1 MLLDQEDYQAIFGP
15 LPGQAPVTPPGA
27 STWQQIARG
36 GVSGLTFG
44 LDKPLGLRPYEEAG
58 PGGWP
63 ETAAWLTGMGVGFT
77 PLTRAAGMGAAAATM
92 LKPGF
97 GALPKALSGAGRL
110 STYALSGAAGAA
122 VPELAEPEAHTLPGT
137 LLSTA
142 LGAGLGAAGARIA
155 GVKWRGP
162 AGALGEKAVDALSP
176 SPGII
181 GPTETLIPKSSSV
194 AKEALETLRL
204 EMSDV
209 TSQIAKA
216 PNKNIKRD
224 WILYKRTLQRSI
236 DYLERKAELHPPI
249 GPAPEEAGIAALR
262 AISGKGPAVAEDFD
276 ALSQLGQSKAL
287 AEKMPLPFGA
297 GESAL
302 QQAGGVLEQSGISR
316 ASGMSGNA

>member
-1 MLLDQEDYQAIFGP
+1 MFLNSEEYLSVFGP
-15 LPGQAPVTPPGA
+15 LEDLTPPPKGA

-36 GVSGLTFG
+36 LSSGVSFG
-44 LDKPLGLRPYEEAG
+44 LDKPLGLRTYEEAG
-58 PGGWP
+58 AGGWP
-63 ETAAWLTGMGVGFT
+63 ESAAWLTGMGAGFV
-77 PLTRAAGMGAAAATM
+77 PLTRAACLGVAGAGMALPKLLGAGVRPGAAAATM

-97 GALPKALSGAGRL
+97 RVLPKALSDAGRL
-110 STYALSGAAGAA
+110 
-122 VPELAEPEAHTLPGT
+122 
-137 LLSTA
+137 
-142 LGAGLGAAGARIA
+142 A

-162 AGALGEKAVDALSP
+162 AGAIGEKAVDALSP